1 MNEAALSSDFE
12 YRPIP
17 ISNRKSTLPT
27 LAARNRLLISLWG
40 QFPEACFVLDWVSV
54 IDTSQLA
61 AG

>member
-1 MNEAALSSDFE
+1 MSVIQCGLMQIAKGAFNDRNL
-12 YRPIP
+12 IP
-17 ISNRKSTLPT
+17 
-27 LAARNRLLISLWG
+27 LWG